1 MIYRL
6 SPFPT
11 LRRDAEACK
20 RWKKAVNRCLY
31 HGLYWSL
38 LRKCVC
44 SDHFMDGGLTTVNPD
59 PTLHPD
65 AMLEWAA
72 KKEASYTCQTFLSTC
87 DSGYRWSI
95 DHRVNF
101 LLTLPISPKDKC
113 VSSLWGFITTSIM
126 LLIIAVLIM
135 LLQNATNVAKTAL
148 TENDK
153 LRMEIKSCSTQS
165 LGLEYHFLVTWIRQL
180 VTRTWTWN
188 SPLRDW
194 TTSGVPQSC
203 RTWTWTLVRLESCF
217 WRLRLEIASLVTRTL
232 THHFWTRLQL
242 WKSLN

>member
-1 MIYRL
+1 MEE
-6 SPFPT
+6 S
-11 LRRDAEACK
+11 CK
-20 RWKKAVNRCLY
+20 SLFVPWVVLEPSKKMCLF
-31 HGLYWSL
+31 WSL
-38 LRKCVC
+38 HGWRA
-44 SDHFMDGGLTTVNPD
+44 DHCKPWSNF
-59 PTLHPD
+59 
-65 AMLEWAA
+65 
-72 KKEASYTCQTFLSTC
+72 ASGCNAWMSRQKRSIVYLSNIPFHLWQWLPPH
-87 DSGYRWSI
+87 RWSI

-165 LGLEYHFLVTWIRQL
+165 LGLEYHFWVTWIRQL

-217 WRLRLEIASLVTRTL
+217 WWLRLEIASLVTRTL